1 MQETKSSPA
10 GAGSL
15 DQPFRGEWS
24 AYEASPGATV
34 ILLGCQ
40 RSGTT
45 LLHLQLARSGAFRF
59 LSACDTY
66 AADRLVY
73 NARHGLQETERAN
86 FAGLLHSDT
95 ANRGIDKI
103 PAGPDTPEEYGL
115 VIANSGLPR
124 LRYEQPDTTEQTLPA
139 LRELCAKKA
148 LIEGRERPLLLK
160 SPPDYPGAIPQLQS
174 AFPQA
179 RFIVI
184 QRHPLPTLQ
193 SQVRSWREAILR
205 RNSYLALIDP
215 AYRALMDD
223 SRRRMSLGLFLH
235 SEAGVEWLA
244 DCILNAHVGFLSFTG
259 VLADRMVSVRYE
271 DLCVR
276 QTAEFE
282 RISAFL
288 GLQLQPPLEDPA
300 PAAQRVSDE
309 VLQAYRKRVDRFA
322 PYLDYCG
329 YEVEPE

>member
-1 MQETKSSPA
+1 MITQSPTL
-10 GAGSL
+10 L
-15 DQPFRGEWS
+15 DNAHREEWLAFES
-24 AYEASPGATV
+24 DPGPLV
-34 ILLGCQ
+34 FLMGCQ
-40 RSGTT
+40 RSGTSW
-45 LLHLQLARSGAFRF
+45 LHLQLARSGAFRY
-59 LSACDTY
+59 LSACETC

-86 FAGLLHSDT
+86 FAALLQSDT

-115 VIANSGLPR
+115 VTANTGVPR
-124 LRYEQPDTTEQTLPA
+124 LRYDQPDTTEETLPA

-148 LIEGRERPLLLK
+148 LIEGRDRPLLLK
-160 SPPDYPGAIPQLQS
+160 SPPDYPGAIPQLRS

-215 AYRALMDD
+215 GYRELMDD
-223 SRRRMSLGLFLH
+223 SSRRMSSGLFLH
-235 SEAGVEWLA
+235 SKAGVEWLA
-244 DCILNAHVGFLSFTG
+244 ECILNAHVGFVSLAD

-288 GLQLQPPLEDPA
+288 GLQLQQPPDDPA
-300 PAAQRVSDE
+300 PTGHKVSDE
-309 VLQAYRKRVDRFA
+309 VLEAYRKRADRFA

-329 YEVEPE
+329 YEAEPT